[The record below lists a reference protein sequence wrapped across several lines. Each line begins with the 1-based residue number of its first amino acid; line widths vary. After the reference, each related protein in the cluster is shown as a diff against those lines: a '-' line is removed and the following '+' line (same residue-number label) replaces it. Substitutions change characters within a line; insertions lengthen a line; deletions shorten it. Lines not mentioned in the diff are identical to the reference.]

1 MRKKMYSIILVI
13 CIFCM
18 SMLTQAAAAP
28 KEVDKELAAY
38 IQQLF
43 SDRAQFLIHRDKDSL
58 DRHYVSSIAT
68 SRNAMR
74 HETDRAEY
82 VQAWAERRGIQF
94 VDAISHVR
102 IIRINKQKDKAYIS
116 TVESLK
122 LDYTYIH
129 SMMPVQSFGIG
140 TRHALTLTKTDGKWH
155 VLREWYLDPLEE
167 NPKLIPDSDGMILS
181 SDRHIESSELGKESA
196 GSNTTRK
203 YNRDKAVAYANKYA
217 GAAWGA
223 GNKHRY
229 HPNYRDYTGLGGD
242 CTNFASQCIGDREE
256 GGGLRMRGGWR
267 HFQYVGGS
275 RTWVQTD
282 AFKDFLLSSGYGSL
296 IARGSFQ
303 EIVTANE
310 RHPSG
315 AIAKLRPGDLIA
327 YMLRG
332 DVDHFSIVVGFD
344 MNGYPLVNSHTADR
358 YRVPF
363 DLGWDK
369 HTTYLLIQIRD

>member
-1 MRKKMYSIILVI
+1 MFRQMYSMILVI
-13 CIFCM
+13 CFC
-18 SMLTQAAAAP
+18 SMAMLPQAAAAP
-28 KEVDKELAAY
+28 KELDEELSVF
-38 IQQLF
+38 IRQLF
-43 SDRAQFLIHRDKDSL
+43 SERAHYLIHQDKGKLSRYYL
-58 DRHYVSSIAT
+58 SSSAS

-74 HETDRAEY
+74 HETDRSEY

-94 VDAISHVR
+94 VNAKSHVR
-102 IIRINKQKDKAYIS
+102 IIRISKQKDKAYIS

-122 LDYTYIH
+122 LDYAYIH
-129 SMMPVQSFGIG
+129 SMMPVQSFGLG
-140 TRHALTLTKTDGKWH
+140 TRHALTITKTDGKWH

-181 SDRHIESSELGKESA
+181 SNRHVESSELEKQSA
-196 GSNTTRK
+196 SNSKRR
-203 YNRDKAVAYANKYA
+203 YNRHKAVEYANKYA
-217 GAAWGA
+217 GAAWGS
-223 GNKHRY
+223 GHKHRY
-229 HPNYRDYTGLGGD
+229 NPKYRDYTGLGGD
-242 CTNFASQCIGDREE
+242 CTNFASQCIGDRQE
-256 GGGLRMRGGWR
+256 GGGLRMSGGWR
-267 HFQYVGGS
+267 HIKSGGGS

-282 AFKDFLLSSGYGSL
+282 AFKDFLLRSGYGTL
-296 IARGSFQ
+296 IARGNFQ
-303 EIVTANE
+303 DIVSANK

-369 HTTYLLIQIRD
+369 HTTYLLIHIRD